1 MQAWIIDHYDTGHIC
16 NNCANGAAGILFAII
31 LFVFPITLS
40 LLTIKE
46 APVFGAYI
54 YCLLLLSLSGYVITI
69 NRRSC
74 HQPMRPR
81 MRRRWH
87 PETETRSCHPARSK
101 RRH

>member
-1 MQAWIIDHYDTGHIC
+1 MQAWIIDHYDTDHIC
-16 NNCANGAAGILFAII
+16 NNCANGAAGILFAIL

-40 LLTIKE
+40 LLTKKE

-69 NRRSC
+69 NRRSY
-74 HQPMRPR
+74 HQPMRPH
-81 MRRRWH
+81 MRGAGH
-87 PETETRSCHPARSK
+87 PETRSCHPARSK

>member
-1 MQAWIIDHYDTGHIC
+1 MGC
-16 NNCANGAAGILFAII
+16 NIHASGPVGIVYAIGILVIP
-31 LFVFPITLS
+31 VTYS
-40 LLTIKE
+40 LLTKKE

-74 HQPMRPR
+74 HQPMRPC